1 MPVAWA
7 CNFVYWYM
15 NNLRFLFL
23 FCLQKAISKAAVCV
37 LVLLGEK
44 HLHNSSWFLDQ
55 PRPGSIL
62 WSTSSTG
69 LLAQH
74 IATSRI
80 SRFPT
85 LQAFCNCSSHGSNL
99 SGSSPSYMGMALNI
113 LLKLPLMGILYKL
126 GQSYG
131 LGFLSSCQSIH
142 VSSHGLVHIS
152 LGL

>member
-1 MPVAWA
+1 
-7 CNFVYWYM
+7 M
-15 NNLRFLFL
+15 NDLRFSFL
-23 FCLQKAISKAAVCV
+23 FCLRKVISKAAACA

-44 HLHNSSWFLDQ
+44 HLCNSSRILDQ

-69 LLAQH
+69 PLAQH
-74 IATSRI
+74 IATSHI
-80 SRFPT
+80 SHFPT

-99 SGSSPSYMGMALNI
+99 SGSSPSYMGMAFVKHLI
-113 LLKLPLMGILYKL
+113 ELPLMGILHKL

-131 LGFLSSCQSIH
+131 LGFLSSCRSIH
-142 VSSHGLVHIS
+142 VSSHGLVHTS